1 MGGCWG
7 HTVRRYSPAKEGNI
21 PFSLY
26 LRSKKTACLL
36 LCLLSNEVWP
46 VAKTFFRCWLCS
58 PSFLLPD
65 SFGGPS
71 GPVWERPI
79 WEHSIHSPVRESDT
93 CRIRKFPGGLCQKST
108 CSLWE
113 QHLIQ
118 HRIHAYCSLSIN
130 ATAYLFTLAHCHE
143 SSESARC
150 SNFQPFNMQ
159 APHIQLLSTYPVPST
174 LGNKKMKVDGPAP
187 KPVSLQETT
196 MIKWS
201 TELLRMLCS
210 VERRDWVACSKILA
224 AMERW
229 YTLEK

>member
-1 MGGCWG
+1 M
-7 HTVRRYSPAKEGNI
+7 
-21 PFSLY
+21 
-26 LRSKKTACLL
+26 RSDL
-36 LCLLSNEVWP
+36 

-58 PSFLLPD
+58 PSFLLD
-65 SFGGPS
+65 SFGPQWPCLGKGPS
-71 GPVWERPI
+71 GSTQYIRLSGRGYLQNKETSRRALARSQLAVFES
-79 WEHSIHSPVRESDT
+79 SIDPT
-93 CRIRKFPGGLCQKST
+93 PAYM
-108 CSLWE
+108 
-113 QHLIQ
+113 LIA
-118 HRIHAYCSLSIN
+118 HYFTN

-201 TELLRMLCS
+201 TELLENAVLCRE
-210 VERRDWVACSKILA
+210 ERLSCLI
-224 AMERW
+224 
-229 YTLEK
+229 